1 MNATIYA
8 YTGGRAPD
16 DTQPTIV
23 FVHGAGHDHSVWNLP
38 VRYFSRHG
46 FNAVAPDL
54 PGHGRSGGPPL
65 DSIESIAG
73 WLADWI
79 ARTSIA
85 PVTLVGHSMGAL
97 VALRTAAI
105 APARVARLV
114 LVGCVIP
121 MPVAAPLLE
130 ATLSDPDRAH
140 ALINQWSFAPA
151 NQLGASALPGFSLP
165 GINRR
170 LLERAGA
177 GVLHTD
183 MAACNAYHD
192 GESDAARIA
201 CPTALISAERDQMTP
216 PKATLPLQAALA
228 KVPGGAHITVL
239 PSAGH
244 AMMSEAPDAL
254 LDALRRFVATT

>member
-105 APARVARLV
+105 APAPA
-114 LVGCVIP
+114 CCIP
-121 MPVAAPLLE
+121 TWRHAMP
-130 ATLSDPDRAH
+130 T
-140 ALINQWSFAPA
+140 
-151 NQLGASALPGFSLP
+151 
-165 GINRR
+165 
-170 LLERAGA
+170 
-177 GVLHTD
+177 T
-183 MAACNAYHD
+183 
-192 GESDAARIA
+192 
-201 CPTALISAERDQMTP
+201 TA
-216 PKATLPLQAALA
+216 KATQPASPAR
-228 KVPGGAHITVL
+228 PH
-239 PSAGH
+239 
-244 AMMSEAPDAL
+244 
-254 LDALRRFVATT
+254 